1 MKKIFALTVCAWMAT
16 TASAQVVIDV
26 DAAKRGPKISPTH
39 YGIFFEDINH
49 AADGGL
55 YAELIRNRSFED
67 GEDYGKPANMEAWS
81 VKGGVVAKL
90 IQPTKKVKLLN
101 SAQGNALQLTVDAT
115 EKAPAC
121 LVNDGY
127 WGINTVLGRT
137 YRLSFFAKGNYQGN
151 IKAVLCD
158 SLGKKVYAET
168 MVGDFVADKKQGKE
182 WRKYTATLT
191 ATDNDP
197 KARFAQFGY
206 GVAVPANVQES

>member
-26 DAAKRGPKISPTH
+26 DAAKRGPKIRPTH

-127 WGINTVLGRT
+127 WGIKATSRQCSAIRWVRKSMPKQWSAISSPTRSRARNGV
-137 YRLSFFAKGNYQGN
+137 N
-151 IKAVLCD
+151 IPP
-158 SLGKKVYAET
+158 
-168 MVGDFVADKKQGKE
+168 
-182 WRKYTATLT
+182 R
-191 ATDNDP
+191 
-197 KARFAQFGY
+197 
-206 GVAVPANVQES
+206 